1 VYFDGGITASFYCI
15 FRDRFGLSKH
25 LKNSDCWITYFRPMM
40 SLFLGCYLFQLLT
53 QKCSE
58 IFFDTVSNY
67 FTVIER
73 WHDVADIPCE
83 NENSCEKLTFAQL
96 FTTLLLKL

>member
-1 VYFDGGITASFYCI
+1 
-15 FRDRFGLSKH
+15 
-25 LKNSDCWITYFRPMM
+25 M

-58 IFFDTVSNY
+58 IFFDAVSNY

-96 FTTLLLKL
+96 FTTLLLKLWWTNIYLNDDNIAWVLIGETEDRQKAE

>member
-1 VYFDGGITASFYCI
+1 
-15 FRDRFGLSKH
+15 
-25 LKNSDCWITYFRPMM
+25 M

-96 FTTLLLKL
+96 FTTLLLKLWWTNIYLNDDNIAWVLIGETEDRQKAE